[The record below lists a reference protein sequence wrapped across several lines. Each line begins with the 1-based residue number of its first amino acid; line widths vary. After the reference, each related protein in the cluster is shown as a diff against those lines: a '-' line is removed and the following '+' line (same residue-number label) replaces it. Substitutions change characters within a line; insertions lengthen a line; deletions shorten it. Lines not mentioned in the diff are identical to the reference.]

1 MDNHLEH
8 HGIVGM
14 KWGVRR
20 YQNKDGRLT
29 NAGTKRYSSDGS
41 QKRTMEQR
49 KQDMKNRRTMSTA
62 EIKSRIERLKLEQQY
77 KELSD
82 ADVSA
87 GKAYTEQILKD
98 VGKRV
103 ATTVLTGAALYA
115 GKAIITKEFNAREFG
130 NAIFNGGAKKK

>member
-29 NAGTKRYSSDGS
+29 NAGKKRYSSDGS

-49 KQDMKNRRTMSTA
+49 KQDMKNTMSTA